1 MERRSIEA
9 GEIIIIIIIKGE
21 SENGRRTIRNRGGRK
36 RREFFR

>member
-9 GEIIIIIIIKGE
+9 GEIIIIIIKGE